1 MDEKTRTVQV
11 RMGFHNPGYFLKP
24 GMFATVHLTAE
35 LAADAVL
42 VPDTAVL
49 RSGEQN
55 TVFVALDGGRFEP
68 RTVVLGPRGEEWQY
82 QVLAGLT
89 GGERVVTSGQFMLD
103 SESQLREAITRMTAP
118 GASAPRLPAGNA
130 EQLAHIVPGEAVD
143 YYACPMPED
152 AGVRSGK
159 PGKCPKCGMTLIPV
173 MKSPAAP
180 AAQPEAA
187 APMLYTCPMAEDA
200 DVVTDHPGACPK
212 CGMKLVAT
220 GAVAHGAQAAEAWR
234 QTHPRER

>member
-1 MDEKTRTVQV
+1 
-11 RMGFHNPGYFLKP
+11 MGFHNPGYFLKP

-49 RSGEQN
+49 
-55 TVFVALDGGRFEP
+55 
-68 RTVVLGPRGEEWQY
+68 
-82 QVLAGLT
+82 
-89 GGERVVTSGQFMLD
+89 
-103 SESQLREAITRMTAP
+103 
-118 GASAPRLPAGNA
+118 
-130 EQLAHIVPGEAVD
+130 
-143 YYACPMPED
+143 
-152 AGVRSGK
+152 RSGK